1 MSRQSISD
9 IAQAENGTK
18 ESPAD
23 SYKTKYSVWYGL
35 KGQKWCAIFVSWV
48 YHHAGYPLEEIDRP
62 RGYQYCQSAFNFWK
76 KKGRLVNL
84 SLQ

>member
-1 MSRQSISD
+1 MSRQSITD

-48 YHHAGYPLEEIDRP
+48 YHHAGIL
-62 RGYQYCQSAFNFWK
+62 
-76 KKGRLVNL
+76 
-84 SLQ
+84 